1 MPPKTVSYELLE
13 FIPNKRGDVLNKI
26 EKYLSFDVG
35 IRSMMTNIKTPELS
49 IPIDKLSLQDLRRYA
64 ALLREEYMDTK
75 RWYYLNTNYEE
86 DWETSD
92 ELSDELSD

>member
-35 IRSMMTNIKTPELS
+35 IRSMMANIKTPELP
-49 IPIDKLSLQDLRRYA
+49 IPIEKLSLQDLRRYA